1 VYVLYISIYSL
12 LRSLPEKFILIFKL
26 SFFKKKLDK
35 FHSKLRIK
43 MGNNAAS
50 SLSVYTCKICDKI
63 LLKPILLPCSV
74 CENSSS
80 NICQEHLNDLF
91 SQNAKE
97 VLFECKKCKTKLN
110 LIKTDL
116 KENTHLNL
124 ELQRHVYLSKKC
136 QAVKLTIDSKLVEI
150 EQCLAEVNEVKL
162 IEYKVKICDHFY
174 SLRNEVDIKRE
185 TVLENSYD
193 NRTEEETDE
202 INRLSANLIEK
213 LDSTEEEF
221 HKNLRNEIERHT
233 NAMINVEEHKRELD
247 EILRNIPLS
256 ENDLNDL
263 KADCETKINQIKSDL
278 IQIENK
284 CNARLNENKF
294 YEYNGEQ
301 ERLLGEILYNNFL
314 NECRNGNHFCIFSKI
329 KLIMVI
335 RFKGFVFWS

>member
-1 VYVLYISIYSL
+1 
-12 LRSLPEKFILIFKL
+12 
-26 SFFKKKLDK
+26 
-35 FHSKLRIK
+35 

-50 SLSVYTCKICDKI
+50 SLSVYTCQICDKI
-63 LLKPILLPCSV
+63 LLKPMLLPCSA
-74 CENSSS
+74 CKSS

-91 SQNAKE
+91 TQNVQEA
-97 VLFECKKCKTKLN
+97 LFECKKCKTKLN

-136 QAVKLTIDSKLVEI
+136 QALKLTIEAKLVEI

-162 IEYKVKICDHFY
+162 IEYKLKINDHFY

-185 TVLENSYD
+185 TVLENSYG
-193 NRTEEETDE
+193 NRTEEETNE
-202 INRLSANLIEK
+202 INRLSVDLIEK
-213 LDSTEEEF
+213 LDSTEEGF

-233 NAMINVEEHKRELD
+233 NGMIINVEEHKRQLNQ
-247 EILRNIPLS
+247 ILRNIPLS
-256 ENDLNDL
+256 KNDLKEL

-294 YEYNGEQ
+294 YEYKGKQ
-301 ERLLGEILYNNFL
+301 ERLLGEILFNNFL
-314 NECRNGNHFCIFSKI
+314 IECNNGNHFCIYSKI
-329 KLIMVI
+329 KFILGNKDL
-335 RFKGFVFWS
+335 KGSCLRRSSEQSVFYMQGSGFALE

>member
-1 VYVLYISIYSL
+1 M
-12 LRSLPEKFILIFKL
+12 
-26 SFFKKKLDK
+26 D
-35 FHSKLRIK
+35 
-43 MGNNAAS
+43 NNAAS
-50 SLSVYTCKICDKI
+50 SLSVYTCQICDKI

-74 CENSSS
+74 CKSSSS

-91 SQNAKE
+91 SQNAQE
-97 VLFECKKCKTKLN
+97 ALFECKKCKTKLN

-136 QAVKLTIDSKLVEI
+136 QALKLTIEAKLDEI
-150 EQCLAEVNEVKL
+150 EQCLAEVNDVKL
-162 IEYKVKICDHFY
+162 IEYKMKICDHFY

-185 TVLENSYD
+185 SVLENSYG

-233 NAMINVEEHKRELD
+233 NGIKINVEEHKRQLN

-263 KADCETKINQIKSDL
+263 KADCETKIDQIKSDL
-278 IQIENK
+278 IQIDK
-284 CNARLNENKF
+284 RFNARLNENKF

-301 ERLLGEILYNNFL
+301 ERLLVEILFNNFL
-314 NECRNGNHFCIFSKI
+314 IECSHGNHFCIYSKI
-329 KLIMVI
+329 KFILGN
-335 RFKGFVFWS
+335 KGLRGSCFCRSSEQS

>member
-1 VYVLYISIYSL
+1 M
-12 LRSLPEKFILIFKL
+12 
-26 SFFKKKLDK
+26 D
-35 FHSKLRIK
+35 
-43 MGNNAAS
+43 NNAAS
-50 SLSVYTCKICDKI
+50 SLSVYTCQICDKI
-63 LLKPILLPCSV
+63 LLKPMLLPCSA
-74 CENSSS
+74 CKSSSS

-91 SQNAKE
+91 SQNAQE
-97 VLFECKKCKTKLN
+97 ALFECKKCKTKLN
-110 LIKTDL
+110 LIKADL

-124 ELQRHVYLSKKC
+124 ELQRHVYLSEKC
-136 QAVKLTIDSKLVEI
+136 QALKLTIDVKLNEI
-150 EQCLAEVNEVKL
+150 EQCLAEVNEVKV
-162 IEYKVKICDHFY
+162 IEYKLKICDHFY

-185 TVLENSYD
+185 TVLENSYG

-233 NAMINVEEHKRELD
+233 NGMINVEEHKRRLN

-278 IQIENK
+278 IQIDK
-284 CNARLNENKF
+284 RFNARLNENKF

-301 ERLLGEILYNNFL
+301 ERLLGEILFNNFL
-314 NECRNGNHFCIFSKI
+314 IECSKGNHFCIYSKI
-329 KLIMVI
+329 KFILGNKG
-335 RFKGFVFWS
+335 FKGSCICRSSKQS